1 MRSKWVKILVGL
13 LFYAVLS
20 ACGGPPAP
28 TCDATD
34 LVAPNLMMPA
44 DGGTLELGQGLDWGY
59 PASPCEPGGYNLQVN
74 TASDFSG
81 TEVGGFVPP
90 PHSWWWP
97 STPLDQGTTYYW
109 RVQAVLDGDPG
120 PWSPT
125 WSFNTKPACQLADLV
140 APSQIFPEDNAE
152 ITYSLPSV
160 VWDYTDPACDPLGYH
175 LQIANDPGFDFTSIA
190 YERRDPDPT
199 TSDPNAGATLADCEI
214 YYWRVAAYDGTTDGP
229 FSPTRTFRLNISGT
243 CPIPT
248 CAELDLVAPE
258 HVWPGPYEHI
268 TTLDPYLQWDYPDL
282 CQPEGYLV
290 NISTTYDMSDIV
302 FAGGTT
308 DPSTST
314 SPTNPLEP
322 ATEYWWEVIPG
333 VGPTLGPSSGTQSF
347 FTGPECTSSAM
358 LGAPELLSPANGEQ
372 VQSLSA
378 VLHYSPSI
386 FGCVPDGYVADLQ
399 TDSSFSGTNLLTTY
413 MLPGTTIITDE
424 LVDCTT
430 YYWRIA
436 AIHQDGTTGPYSATG
451 NFYVNASG
459 TCIGPPQASLILE
472 ALRDW
477 PCYQGPSFDAAI
489 QGYFLTGEVAPLIAQ
504 GLMGE
509 WWVIENPDALD
520 ETCWVPQEGTEPSGD
535 TESLP
540 RWAASEPLVCTRD
553 LDRSACE
560 AAGGTYVEPSRVAN
574 DDYCQCP

>member
-1 MRSKWVKILVGL
+1 
-13 LFYAVLS
+13 
-20 ACGGPPAP
+20 
-28 TCDATD
+28 
-34 LVAPNLMMPA
+34 
-44 DGGTLELGQGLDWGY
+44 
-59 PASPCEPGGYNLQVN
+59 
-74 TASDFSG
+74 
-81 TEVGGFVPP
+81 
-90 PHSWWWP
+90 
-97 STPLDQGTTYYW
+97 
-109 RVQAVLDGDPG
+109 
-120 PWSPT
+120 
-125 WSFNTKPACQLADLV
+125 
-140 APSQIFPEDNAE
+140 
-152 ITYSLPSV
+152 
-160 VWDYTDPACDPLGYH
+160 
-175 LQIANDPGFDFTSIA
+175 
-190 YERRDPDPT
+190 
-199 TSDPNAGATLADCEI
+199 
-214 YYWRVAAYDGTTDGP
+214 
-229 FSPTRTFRLNISGT
+229 
-243 CPIPT
+243 
-248 CAELDLVAPE
+248 
-258 HVWPGPYEHI
+258 
-268 TTLDPYLQWDYPDL
+268 
-282 CQPEGYLV
+282 
-290 NISTTYDMSDIV
+290 MSDIV